1 MPRGEPLRV
10 TVTGGTG
17 FIGSCVVELLLAEGH
32 EVSCLVL
39 PGSGKGWLGDPKIRY
54 VEGDILRGESMRPI
68 MEESEAVIHL
78 AGITRARSEED
89 FVSVNVEGTRALLDA
104 AGRQAHR
111 PHVILMSSLAAVG
124 PCTPGET
131 HDEDAP
137 LRPITAY
144 GRSKAALEELA
155 LAYGDSVPWTTIRA
169 PGVYGPRDR
178 DFLGFFR
185 LARAGLRIVTNP
197 PSVVSLVYVKTLA
210 RAIVSCIRNPS
221 AYGNAFFIA
230 DDGTCDWDQ
239 LQGMI
244 ASSLQA
250 KTMRISVPAWV
261 YSAICVFSG
270 FARHFSKKPP
280 LLSRDKL
287 LEMREPR
294 WVVSTE
300 KAKRLLGFSP
310 LLPTS
315 RAIAE
320 TCDWYREVGW
330 IKGRWLGSSAANRN

>member
-1 MPRGEPLRV
+1 LRV

-17 FIGSCVVELLLAEGH
+17 FIGSSVVELLLAEGH

-39 PGSGKGWLGDPKIRY
+39 PGAGRGWLGDKPLRF
-54 VEGDILRGESMRPI
+54 VEGDILDADSMLPALQG
-68 MEESEAVIHL
+68 SEAVIHL
-78 AGITRARSEED
+78 AGITRGRSEED
-89 FVSVNVEGTRALLDA
+89 FVSVNVEGTRVLLEA
-104 AGRQAHR
+104 ARSQAR
-111 PHVILMSSLAAVG
+111 SPHVILMSSLAAVG
-124 PCTPGET
+124 PCSPGGT

-155 LAYGDSVPWTTIRA
+155 RSYGDSVPWTAIRA

-185 LARAGLRIVTNP
+185 LARRGLRIVTRL

-210 RAIVSCIRNPS
+210 RAIVSCIRRPS

-244 ASSLQA
+244 ASSLKA
-250 KTMRISVPAWV
+250 RTRRICLPEWV
-261 YSAICVFSG
+261 FSAICAFSG
-270 FARHFSKKPP
+270 FAKHFSRQPQ

-287 LEMREPR
+287 LEMREAR
-294 WVVSTE
+294 WVVSTD
-300 KAKRLLGFSP
+300 KAKQLLGFRP
-310 LLPTS
+310 LLSTRS
-315 RAIAE
+315 AIAE
-320 TCDWYREVGW
+320 TCDWYRAAGW
-330 IKGRWLGSSAANRN
+330 I